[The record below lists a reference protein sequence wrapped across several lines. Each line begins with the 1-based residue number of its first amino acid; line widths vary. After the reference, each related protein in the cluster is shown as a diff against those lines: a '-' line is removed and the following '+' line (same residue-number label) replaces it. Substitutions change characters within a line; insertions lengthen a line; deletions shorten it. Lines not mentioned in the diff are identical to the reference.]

1 MSIRV
6 AIRHQT
12 SYDYDRPV
20 TLSPH
25 LVRLRPAAH
34 CRTPIHSYSLKVE
47 PENHFVNWQQDPFG
61 NFVARYVFPEKI
73 QRLAIDVELIAE
85 MTVINP
91 FDFFVEEYA
100 DNWPF
105 AYDDQLAHEL
115 LPYLKIREDGPL
127 LRDWV
132 ASVKREATPT
142 VDFLVGLNRRL
153 QQEIGYL
160 IRMEPGVQGCD
171 ETLKKGTG
179 SCRDSGWLL
188 VQILRHLGLAARFV
202 SGYLV
207 QLTADVKAL
216 DGPSGTDKD
225 FTDLHAWAEVFV
237 PGAGW
242 LGLDP
247 TSGLF
252 AGEGHIPL
260 SCTPDPGS
268 AAPVTGLVEPCE
280 TVFHFD
286 NRVTRIHEDPRV
298 TKPYTEEQWQQVMAL
313 GEQVDGQLQDQ
324 DVRLTQGGEPTFV
337 SIDDLD
343 GAEWNTAAL
352 GPHKER
358 LARQLLQRLSQRFAA
373 NGVLHHGQGKWYPGE
388 QLPRWAF
395 SCFFRSDGEPL
406 WQDAAL
412 LSPPEPAPVG
422 IGEARR
428 FVQVLARLLGVTEA
442 AIMPAYEDAAHYLR
456 AEQALP
462 LDVDPHKA
470 DLKDPLERRRLAR
483 LLTQGL
489 DAVTGYALPLAW
501 SEERDGWR
509 AAPWPLRTARLTLLP
524 GDSPMGFRLPLA
536 ALPEQTQRKRNT
548 PARDSFEART
558 PLVSASEIA
567 RRYTL
572 FEPVPAPT
580 QTINEQTAADETAH
594 EEIPHTAL
602 CVEPRDGRLWIFLPP
617 LTHLEHWIELMSA
630 LEATAKECRLAIDL
644 EGYEPPTDH
653 RLRKLAVTPDPG
665 VIEVNIHPAH
675 DWRELVANT
684 ETLYEE
690 ARLTRLGTEK
700 FMLDGRHTGTGGG
713 NHVTLGAATPADSP
727 FLRRPELLAS
737 LVLYWQHHPSLSYLF
752 SGMFIGPTSQAPRVD
767 EARDDALYEL
777 EIAVQ
782 QLAPGE
788 VTEPWLVDRLFRNLL
803 VDITGNTHRAEFC
816 IDKLY
821 NPGGPHGRQGL
832 LEFRAFEMPPH
843 WRMSAVQMLLLRA
856 LVARFWQ
863 TPLRARPAR
872 WGTALHDRFML
883 PHYVQQD
890 FHQVL
895 EDLKQAGFT
904 FDPAWFAPFFEFR
917 FPHYGE
923 LQRQGMELRLHGAIE
938 PWHVLGEEVTSQG
951 TARFVDSSVERL
963 QVKVNRFNP
972 ERYCIACN
980 GRRLPL
986 QPTEVRGEYV
996 AGVRFKAWQPAF
1008 GLHPRLPA
1016 DAPLVFDIVDL
1027 ANQKSIGGCTYHVAH
1042 PSGRNYERLP
1052 VNANEAEARR
1062 IARFWD
1068 HGHSPGPMLPAQELP
1083 NPDFPC
1089 TLDLRYRP

>member
-1 MSIRV
+1 MSVRV

-20 TLSPH
+20 RLSPH
-25 LVRLRPAAH
+25 LIRLRPAAH

-47 PENHFVNWQQDPFG
+47 PSSHFVNWQQDPFG

-73 QRLAIDVELIAE
+73 TRLSVDVELIAE

-105 AYDDQLAHEL
+105 EYDEQLGHQL
-115 LPYLKIREDGPL
+115 SPYLKIREDGPL
-127 LRDWV
+127 LREWV
-132 ASVKREATPT
+132 AGVTREATPT
-142 VDFLVGLNRRL
+142 VDFLVHLNQRL

-160 IRMEPGVQGCD
+160 IRMEPGVQTC
-171 ETLKKGTG
+171 EQTLQNGTG

-207 QLTADVKAL
+207 QLAADVKSL

-260 SCTPDPGS
+260 SCTPDPGA

-298 TKPYTEEQWQQVMAL
+298 TKPYTEAQWQQVMAL
-313 GEQVDGQLQDQ
+313 GDRIDRRLEEQ

-337 SIDDLD
+337 SSDDPD
-343 GAEWNTAAL
+343 GAEWNSAAL
-352 GPHKER
+352 GPRKER
-358 LARQLLQRLSQRFAA
+358 LARELLQRLSRRYAA

-388 QLPRWAF
+388 ALPRWAY
-395 SCFFRSDGEPL
+395 SCFFRSDGEAL
-406 WQDAAL
+406 WHDSAL
-412 LSPPEPAPVG
+412 LSPAEAG
-422 IGEARR
+422 EIGTGEARR
-428 FVQVLARLLGVTEA
+428 FAQTLARKLGVSEA
-442 AIMPAYEDAAHYLR
+442 ALMPAYEDAAHYLH
-456 AEQALP
+456 AENSLP
-462 LDVDPHKA
+462 VDMDPHKA

-483 LLTQGL
+483 LLNRGL
-489 DAVTGYALPLAW
+489 DAIAGYALPLSW
-501 SEERDGWR
+501 SGEHERWHSAR
-509 AAPWPLRTARLTLLP
+509 WPLRNERLTLLP
-524 GDSPMGFRLPLA
+524 GDSPMGFRLPLE
-536 ALPEQTQRKRNT
+536 ALPKETRRKSE
-548 PARDSFEART
+548 PPRDSFEART

-567 RRYTL
+567 RHHSLFQPTL
-572 FEPVPAPT
+572 PVA
-580 QTINEQTAADETAH
+580 QTISEQAAADADDL
-594 EEIPHTAL
+594 EEIPPTAL
-602 CVEPRDGRLWIFLPP
+602 CVEPRDGRLWVFLPP
-617 LTHLEHWIELMSA
+617 LTHLEHWIELIGA
-630 LEATAKECRLAIDL
+630 LEATAQACNLAIDL
-644 EGYEPPTDH
+644 EGYEPPGDP

-675 DWRELVANT
+675 HWRELVENT

-713 NHVTLGAATPADSP
+713 NHVTLGAAAPADSP
-727 FLRRPELLAS
+727 FLRRPDLLAS

-788 VTEPWLVDRLFRNLL
+788 VTEPWLVDRLFRNIL

-821 NPGGPHGRQGL
+821 NPAGPHGRQGL

-856 LVARFWQ
+856 LVTSFWQ
-863 TPLRARPAR
+863 RPFRPRPAR

-883 PHYVQQD
+883 PHYVRQD

-895 EDLKQAGFT
+895 EDLKQAGFN

-923 LQRQGMELRLHGAIE
+923 LRRAGMELQLHGAIE

-963 QVKVNRFNP
+963 QVKMKRFNP
-972 ERYCIACN
+972 ERYCVACN
-980 GRRLPL
+980 GRRVPL
-986 QPTEVRGEYV
+986 QNTETNGEYV
-996 AGVRFKAWQPAF
+996 AGVRFKAWQPVF

-1027 ANQKSIGGCTYHVAH
+1027 ANRKSIGGCTYHVAH
-1042 PSGRNYERLP
+1042 PSGRNYEHLP
-1052 VNANEAEARR
+1052 VNAFEAEARR

-1068 HGHSPGPMLPAQELP
+1068 HGHTPGPMSPPQEP
-1083 NPDFPC
+1083 SNSDFPC

>member
-12 SYDYDRPV
+12 RYDYDRPV
-20 TLSPH
+20 RLSPH
-25 LVRLRPAAH
+25 LIRLRPAAH

-47 PENHFVNWQQDPFG
+47 PSSHFVNWQQDPFG

-73 QRLAIDVELIAE
+73 TRLSVDVELIAE

-105 AYDDQLAHEL
+105 EYDEQLGHQL
-115 LPYLKIREDGPL
+115 SPYLKIREDGPL
-127 LRDWV
+127 LRAWV

-142 VDFLVGLNRRL
+142 VDFLVHLNQRL

-160 IRMEPGVQGCD
+160 IRMEPGVQSC
-171 ETLKKGTG
+171 EQTLQTATG

-207 QLTADVKAL
+207 QLAADVKSL
-216 DGPSGTDKD
+216 DGPSGTDTD

-260 SCTPDPGS
+260 SCTPDPGA

-298 TKPYTEEQWQQVMAL
+298 TKPYTEAQWQQVMAL
-313 GEQVDGQLQDQ
+313 GEQVDQRLQDQ

-337 SIDDLD
+337 SIDDPD

-352 GPHKER
+352 GARKER
-358 LARQLLQRLSQRFAA
+358 LARELLQRLSRRFAA
-373 NGVLHHGQGKWYPGE
+373 HGVLHHGQGKWYPGE
-388 QLPRWAF
+388 ALPRWAY
-395 SCFFRSDGEPL
+395 SCFFRSDGEAL
-406 WQDAAL
+406 WHDTAL
-412 LSPPEPAPVG
+412 LSPADTRKIG

-428 FVQVLARLLGVTEA
+428 FAQTLARTLGVSDA
-442 AIMPAYEDAAHYLR
+442 ALMPAYEDAAHYLH
-456 AEQALP
+456 AENSLP
-462 LDVDPHKA
+462 VDMDPHRA

-483 LLTQGL
+483 LLNRGL
-489 DAVTGYALPLAW
+489 DAVAGYALPLRCASAHGRW
-501 SEERDGWR
+501 HSAR
-509 AAPWPLRTARLTLLP
+509 WPLRNERLTLLP
-524 GDSPMGFRLPLA
+524 GDSPMGLRLPLD
-536 ALPEQTQRKRNT
+536 ALPKQTRRKT
-548 PARDSFEART
+548 EPPRDGFEART

-567 RRYTL
+567 RRYSL
-572 FEPVPAPT
+572 FQPTAPVT
-580 QTINEQTAADETAH
+580 QPLSEQAAADVDDL
-594 EEIPHTAL
+594 EEIPPTAL

-617 LTHLEHWIELMSA
+617 LTHLEHWIELMGA
-630 LEATAKECRLAIDL
+630 LEATARQCNLAIDL
-644 EGYEPPTDH
+644 EGYEPPHDP

-675 DWRELVANT
+675 HWRELVENT
-684 ETLYEE
+684 ATLYEE

-713 NHVTLGAATPADSP
+713 NHVTLGAATPVDSP
-727 FLRRPELLAS
+727 FLRRPDLLAS
-737 LVLYWQHHPSLSYLF
+737 LALYWQHHPALSYLF

-856 LVARFWQ
+856 LVASFWHRPFRQ
-863 TPLRARPAR
+863 RPAR
-872 WGTALHDRFML
+872 WGTTLHDRFML

-895 EDLKQAGFT
+895 EDLKQAGFN

-923 LQRQGMELRLHGAIE
+923 LRRQGMELQLHGAIE

-963 QVKVNRFNP
+963 QVKVSRFNP

-980 GRRLPL
+980 GRRVPL
-986 QPTEVRGEYV
+986 QATEVNGEYV
-996 AGVRFKAWQPAF
+996 AGVRFKAWQPTF

-1027 ANQKSIGGCTYHVAH
+1027 ANRKSIGGCTYHVAH

-1068 HGHSPGPMLPAQELP
+1068 HGHSTGPLLPREELP
-1083 NPDFPC
+1083 NPEFPC
-1089 TLDLRYRP
+1089 TLDLRYRPG